1 MVSTIFAPQCQMIA
15 ENLGCKFRGAPC
27 CSGVVFLSSAP
38 PWYCSRSEV
47 AVMHRAELNTDYQD
61 QRPSLSIT
69 HSTHPPSELSF
80 AEKARHPSCHSGGEL
95 ASTSVAYAID

>member
-1 MVSTIFAPQCQMIA
+1 
-15 ENLGCKFRGAPC
+15 
-27 CSGVVFLSSAP
+27 
-38 PWYCSRSEV
+38 
-47 AVMHRAELNTDYQD
+47 MHRAELNTDYQD